1 MLHYIY
7 LALSKIT
14 FSFFLSKILI
24 LNKSRPHFFGPAFSA
39 GKTAIC
45 NVMRLATPY
54 ETVSALALLSF
65 TNGLLLPRA
74 LPHNR
79 ASIGPNTRPTPFFR
93 INSAIQVGA
102 ATPRFLSPSL
112 IVETLPSAVSLV
124 SNTVPSTLVQSVCST
139 LISTIDS
146 DIASIPTD
154 EFGKVFAGGVFLM
167 FTGAISALIV
177 GLILEYGNSYDKI
190 ALDSYMQN
198 EDLREDFL
206 TSLSAEDRV
215 KAEAVLAKME
225 ITTDKRKDGGKKL
238 SISDTSGTTMEKRP
252 EMSLFSDYED

>member
-1 MLHYIY
+1 
-7 LALSKIT
+7 
-14 FSFFLSKILI
+14 
-24 LNKSRPHFFGPAFSA
+24 
-39 GKTAIC
+39 
-45 NVMRLATPY
+45 
-54 ETVSALALLSF
+54 
-65 TNGLLLPRA
+65 
-74 LPHNR
+74 
-79 ASIGPNTRPTPFFR
+79 
-93 INSAIQVGA
+93 
-102 ATPRFLSPSL
+102 
-112 IVETLPSAVSLV
+112 
-124 SNTVPSTLVQSVCST
+124 VCST

-206 TSLSAEDRV
+206 TSLSAEDRA